1 MTTPTE
7 EFRQMSKM
15 STRVMKAVRVH
26 AVPEEKWPT
35 MVKRTVLGLA
45 FIAFGAVGAIELE
58 WPWYVAAGFTLMG
71 ATIWS
76 TQLVVGA
83 LKALLEPVRAY
94 KALAGKDGP
103 DA

>member
-1 MTTPTE
+1 MTKAE
-7 EFRQMSKM
+7 RQ
-15 STRVMKAVRVH
+15 TRVMKAVKMD
-26 AVPEEKWPT
+26 AVPVEKWPQI
-35 MVKRTVLGLA
+35 VKRTVLGVA
-45 FIAFGAVGAIELE
+45 FIAFGAVGAVRLE
-58 WPWYVAAGFTLMG
+58 WPWYVAAGFCLLG

-94 KALAGKDGP
+94 KALAGKD

>member
-1 MTTPTE
+1 MSQTTEMRKAT
-7 EFRQMSKM
+7 RLQQAVKM
-15 STRVMKAVRVH
+15 D
-26 AVPEEKWPT
+26 AVPPEKWPQV
-35 MVKRTVLGLA
+35 VKRTVLGLA
-45 FIAFGAVGAIELE
+45 FMAFGAVGAMELE
-58 WPWYVAAGFTLMG
+58 WPWYVVGGFATLG

-94 KALAGKDGP
+94 KALAGKE

>member
-1 MTTPTE
+1 MQVTKAE
-7 EFRQMSKM
+7 RQ
-15 STRVMKAVRVH
+15 TRVMRAVKMDTLP
-26 AVPEEKWPT
+26 AEKWPQV
-35 MVKRTVLGLA
+35 VKRTVLGMA
-45 FIAFGAVGAIELE
+45 FMAFGAVGAMELE
-58 WPWYVAAGFTLMG
+58 WPWYVVGGFATLG

-94 KALAGKDGP
+94 KALAGKE

>member
-7 EFRQMSKM
+7 EFRQMAEKSKM
-15 STRVMKAVRVH
+15 STRVMKAVRVE
-26 AVPEEKWPT
+26 AEEKWPT

-45 FIAFGAVGAIELE
+45 FIAFGGVGAVQLA

-94 KALAGKDGP
+94 RALAGKD

>member
-1 MTTPTE
+1 MAE
-7 EFRQMSKM
+7 KSKM
-15 STRVMKAVRVH
+15 STRVMKAVRVE

-45 FIAFGAVGAIELE
+45 FIAFGGVGAVQLA